1 MKRSKS
7 LSLTVAGLVLGI
19 LLARPTTSLAG
30 PNLMAIADYG
40 DIPYRRAVAK
50 EGYSGK
56 EIIYRFDDT
65 DFDFGH
71 VVVRSSEPNSVIRRD
86 LFVGFTGD
94 ALSVDTRGVGGVATS
109 VRIDEIEIWLRIQ
122 GKIRPGQSYEWE
134 VEVDAANEIADTGFP
149 AVIPAL
155 WADGEPIGVEV
166 TVRTPELE
174 DTDRIQ
180 RLMLPHGAVKIKPF
194 NRQTGGAWVVL
205 RPGNYGAFFAVRR
218 FSFRE
223 VDTPESLAS
232 KTDMPIPVR
241 YVPIRSVL
249 EDGVAE
255 ALERGAEALK
265 EAQGPEHYWPGGNP
279 EENVRLTALAVSALA
294 ELDPESDALLP
305 AMRWLSEQEPSDD
318 APWGTET
325 AARRLY
331 CLARHGGLDKFTGV
345 IHADARFLTD
355 AQFED
360 GGWSDRSRGEQPEET
375 AHVNSDNANSA
386 TVLSALREARFA
398 RAEIDKRLWRRVLL
412 YWTDAQAFDGGF
424 REKLERHGGVGQA
437 PTSAYTALGA
447 AALITSLDMAAGF
460 GGRRCTTYLGS
471 RNQLQAIERAL
482 GWLDK
487 NYKEP
492 LSSLGSM
499 TVDPDP
505 YAEAKAL
512 QVVGE
517 VSGLSHF
524 NEKDHFAES
533 ARTLLQHYDR
543 QSRMFGVRGA
553 GQSWAESPS
562 ILRTARALSILGA
575 GAAPTVCQRIIAG
588 EDEDGRTQYNGDV
601 VHLVRYL
608 GAQRGRPF
616 NWRRTT
622 IDRDVRELV
631 EVPIML
637 LSVVGPFDWSKEQW
651 DKIREYCL
659 AGGSVVIDITEGQ
672 EAQRKAVISA
682 LQRTFPEYRL
692 EDLPPDSPIFSSQTQ
707 LSSPPAV
714 QALGNGFRQFLF
726 LPAESWSCQ
735 WHLYQVVD
743 HEDSFA
749 LMNNLLTYATD
760 GTPPRSSFE
769 RSTYAVGSIPAHLMK
784 AAHLEVGSDLPAY
797 PNLIDTMDR
806 LMQAN
811 FRLGVTETSSPSEA
825 DILWVSVTG
834 KAVPSE
840 TAQAQML
847 DAVGAGR
854 YLFMDVVSGRRDWD
868 ENTRGFLQGLEG
880 ITLEKLRR
888 THPIYTGEIPGT
900 QGFEVVQAR
909 LRRVLHTRFATSG
922 RCDLYSIRW
931 KGEPVG
937 VYSAYDI
944 SSGIGYHY
952 YPKCRGVMPKHA
964 RRLAMNAFLTAY
976 QRKVS
981 GQSTH

>member
-1 MKRSKS
+1 MNRHTS
-7 LSLTVAGLVLGI
+7 LSFKLAGWAVGI
-19 LLARPTTSLAG
+19 LLAGPTGSLAG
-30 PNLMAIADYG
+30 PNLMAIANYG
-40 DIPYRRAVAK
+40 DVPYRRAVAK
-50 EGYSGK
+50 DGFSGR
-56 EIIYRFDDT
+56 EIIYRFDDP

-71 VVVRSSEPNSVIRRD
+71 VVVRSSEPHSVIRRD

-94 ALSVDTRGVGGVATS
+94 GLSVDTRGVGGATTS
-109 VRIDEIEIWLRIQ
+109 LRIDEIEVWLRIQ

-134 VEVDAANEIADTGFP
+134 VEVAAANEITDSGFP
-149 AVIPAL
+149 AVIPAM
-155 WADGEPIGVEV
+155 WVDGDPIGVEV
-166 TVRTPELE
+166 TVRTPESE

-180 RLMLPHGAVKIKPF
+180 RLMLPHGVVRIQPYS
-194 NRQTGGAWVVL
+194 RQTGGAWVVL
-205 RPGNYGAFFAVRR
+205 RPGNYGAFFTVRR

-223 VDTPESLAS
+223 VDTSESLAG

-255 ALERGAEALK
+255 ALERGAEALR
-265 EAQGPEHYWPGGNP
+265 EAQNAEHYWAGGNP
-279 EENVRLTALAVSALA
+279 QENVRLTALAVSALA
-294 ELDPESDALLP
+294 ELDPESDALMP
-305 AMRWLSEQEPSDD
+305 AMRWLSEQQPSNDE
-318 APWGTET
+318 PWGTET
-325 AARRLY
+325 VARRLY
-331 CLARHGGLDKFTGV
+331 CLARHGGLRNFSRV

-360 GGWSDRSRGEQPEET
+360 GGWSDRSRSEQPEET

-412 YWTDAQAFDGGF
+412 YWTEAQAFDGGF
-424 REKLERHGGVGQA
+424 RERLERHGGVGQA

-460 GGRRCTTYLGS
+460 GGRRCMTYLAS
-471 RNQLQAIERAL
+471 RNQLRAIEQAL
-482 GWLDK
+482 GWLDE

-492 LSSLGSM
+492 LSHLGSM
-499 TVDPDP
+499 AEDPDP
-505 YAEAKAL
+505 YAEPEAL
-512 QVVGE
+512 QLVGE

-524 NEKDHFAES
+524 NDKQHFAES
-533 ARTLLQHYDR
+533 ARTLLQHYDG
-543 QSRMFGVRGA
+543 QTRMFGVRRA
-553 GQSWAESPS
+553 GRSWAESPS

-588 EDEDGRTQYNGDV
+588 EDEDGRAQYNGDV
-601 VHLVRYL
+601 AHLVRYL
-608 GAQRGRPF
+608 SAQRGRPF

-622 IDRDVRELV
+622 IDREVRELV
-631 EVPIML
+631 QVPIML
-637 LSVVGPFDWSKEQW
+637 LSVVGPFDWSEEQW
-651 DKIREYCL
+651 DKIREYCF

-672 EAQRKAVISA
+672 EARREAVIAA
-682 LQRTFPEYRL
+682 LRRTFPEYRL
-692 EDLPPDSPIFSSQTQ
+692 EDLPADSPIFSSETE
-707 LSSPPAV
+707 LASPPALK
-714 QALGNGFRQFLF
+714 ALGNGFRYFLF

-769 RSTYAVGSIPAHLMK
+769 RSTYAVGSIPMHSMK
-784 AAHLEVGSDLPAY
+784 AAHLEVGGDLPAY
-797 PNLIDTMDR
+797 PNLVATMDR

-834 KAVPSE
+834 EAVPSE
-840 TAQAQML
+840 TARARML
-847 DAVGAGR
+847 ETIGAGR
-854 YLFMDVVSGRRDWD
+854 YVLMDVVSGRRDWD
-868 ENTRGFLQGLEG
+868 ENIRGFLQGLED
-880 ITLEKLRR
+880 ISLEKLRR
-888 THPIYTGEIPGT
+888 THPVYTGEIPGT

-909 LRRVLHTRFATSG
+909 LRRVLHTRFSTSG
-922 RCDLYSIRW
+922 RCDLYLIRW

-952 YPKCRGVMPKHA
+952 YPGCRGVMPKQA

-976 QRKVS
+976 ERKVS